1 MVSPYDFTGLGWPP
15 SLDFS
20 PLAPGDSVAGLR
32 VAGFDFSHTLRAA
45 SKFSH
50 TCLPNGSP
58 PISPSSGRTPESSSV
73 LSVCVSFPFAVLFSE
88 VVCLCGWARGIIL
101 TTEQSAYSAP
111 GFRTSTVNSSVPLP
125 SRAWLL
131 NGVGKNSPWRTVWI
145 PEVGDFVKSHNNGWR
160 RKYLNQVLA
169 RSRQQK
175 TKYKQDGAS
184 ESETR
189 GVFPVGSEKWGN
201 CVCSC
206 DSWGNRNCDYVGPLE
221 LTARNVRSF
230 AVHLRGLGALGHRV

>member
-1 MVSPYDFTGLGWPP
+1 MVSPCDFTGLGWPP
-15 SLDFS
+15 SLDLS
-20 PLAPGDSVAGLR
+20 PLTPADSVAGLG

-58 PISPSSGRTPESSSV
+58 PISPSSGRTPELSSA
-73 LSVCVSFPFAVLFSE
+73 LSVCFSFPFAVLFSPSLE
-88 VVCLCGWARGIIL
+88 VVCLGGWARGVIL

-111 GFRTSTVNSSVPLP
+111 GFRTSTVNSSVPLL

-145 PEVGDFVKSHNNGWR
+145 PEVGDFVKSHNSGWR

-169 RSRQQK
+169 PSQQQK
-175 TKYKQDGAS
+175 TKVQ
-184 ESETR
+184 T
-189 GVFPVGSEKWGN
+189 
-201 CVCSC
+201 
-206 DSWGNRNCDYVGPLE
+206 
-221 LTARNVRSF
+221 
-230 AVHLRGLGALGHRV
+230 